1 MDEKEK
7 ELERR
12 KNAYEYAWR
21 FAQLQRQ
28 SLVNLESNTSSNVTY
43 SRFTKENLIS
53 YMQSPKSNETNL
65 RNASIYMF
73 DASTQYKRLILYYAL
88 MPLWAYTIS
97 PINFDPTKVKEE
109 NFRKS
114 YFKVAQ
120 QVESMNLKHEMQKAS
135 IVAWREGILYGV
147 QWSGT
152 NSFFIQRINPD
163 ICKLSSIV
171 DGTWMY
177 AVDFSKIKE
186 ADLILYPPEF
196 TSLWNTYRSTG
207 MKWQEIPE
215 KISFCLKA
223 DETTVGYS
231 QPPFAATLPLLH
243 DIENYKALQETATQI
258 GNYKLISMEIPL
270 DDDGTPLID
279 YPLAEKYYQHLVN
292 ALPAYVGAAMMPMK
306 MDSIKFEQAASNDV
320 DSVVRAEE
328 QFWRMG
334 GTSPLLFGSAD
345 NDTAGALKLSLKT
358 DEALVFG
365 LMNQCERL
373 VNRIMKQMSGTQ
385 KFKLNFLPAT
395 IFNKDEMVSQYKDA
409 ATLGIPVK
417 SAYAALLGK
426 QPLDL
431 IGDDYVEMNI
441 LDMGNLTPLSSSYN
455 QGTGAGEAGRPAA
468 KEEDLGAEGEK
479 TRDSGSNDNR

>member
-43 SRFTKENLIS
+43 SRFTKDNLIS

-207 MKWQEIPE
+207 IKWQEIPE

-279 YPLAEKYYQHLVN
+279 YPLAEQYYQHLVN
-292 ALPAYVGAAMMPMK
+292 ALPPYVGAAMMPMK
-306 MDSIKFEQAASNDV
+306 MDSIKFEQVASNDV

-417 SAYAALLGK
+417 AAYAALMGL
-426 QPLDL
+426 QPLDVFGANY
-431 IGDDYVEMNI
+431 IEMNI

-455 QGTGAGEAGRPAA
+455 QGAGAGGAGRPAA
-468 KEEDLGAEGEK
+468 KEEDLGADGEK
-479 TRDSGSNDNR
+479 TRGSGSNDNR